1 MSNIQP
7 LTNCIACQVPGV
19 KIEDYIRIAVYQCPK
34 CLAIWST
41 LTNTKVR
48 KSK

>member
-7 LTNCIACQVPGV
+7 LTNCIACKVPGV
-19 KIEDYIRIAVYQCPK
+19 KIEDYVRIAVYQCPK
-34 CLAIWST
+34 CLATWST